1 MGRDR
6 GQKTSPYRRMAKINM
21 DKNFLP
27 PLILQK
33 IIWVPTRLM
42 LAIFG
47 RLEVSGLDNLNT
59 LSKPV
64 IFACNH
70 SSEIDPFMVPASLP
84 FFTRF
89 SPIFYATKE
98 MKFYDG
104 RGWRKY
110 LFGGWFIKLWG
121 GYTTHT
127 GLRDYQKSLSP
138 HINILLYGGSFCI
151 FPEGGITKDGHL
163 QPARGGMA
171 YLAERAGCPIVPV
184 AVSGVYGMSVTDF
197 FFGGLFGKNKI
208 RINFG
213 KAVTQEELN
222 RNIPA
227 STQLGDNAYKKKGDY
242 VIGKIREGLG
252 QREAESNTCPAFNS
266 SI

>member
-1 MGRDR
+1 MN
-6 GQKTSPYRRMAKINM
+6 IH
-21 DKNFLP
+21 FLI

-33 IIWVPTRLM
+33 IIWVPTRLA
-42 LAIFG
+42 LVICG
-47 RLEVSGLDNLNT
+47 RLEVSGLENLNG
-59 LSKPV
+59 LSRPV

-84 FFTRF
+84 FFSRF

-98 MKFYDG
+98 MKFYRE

-121 GYTTHT
+121 GYTAYT
-127 GLRDYQKSLSP
+127 GLKDYQKSLSS
-138 HINILLYGGSFCI
+138 HINVVLHGGNFCI
-151 FPEGGITKDGHL
+151 FPEGGITKDGNL
-163 QPARGGMA
+163 QPAKGGMA
-171 YLAERAGCPIVPV
+171 YLAERTGCSIVPV

-213 KAVTQEELN
+213 QAVTQEELN

-227 STQLGDNAYKKKGDY
+227 STELGDNAYKKKGDY
-242 VIGKIREGLG
+242 VMGKIQEGLG
-252 QREAESNTCPAFNS
+252 QRGTESNTCPAFS
-266 SI
+266 SSM